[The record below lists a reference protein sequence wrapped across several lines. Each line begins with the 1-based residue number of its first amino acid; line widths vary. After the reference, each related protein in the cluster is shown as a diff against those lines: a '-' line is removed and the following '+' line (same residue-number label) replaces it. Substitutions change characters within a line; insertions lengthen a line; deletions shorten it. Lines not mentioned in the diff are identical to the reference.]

1 MAISVHVVGSGLIT
15 CFCSRWLPLSL
26 LIEKLFMS
34 GVSMSGVS
42 LKHART

>member
-1 MAISVHVVGSGLIT
+1 MAVSVHVVGSGLIT

-34 GVSMSGVS
+34 GVS